1 LEESANVKSQI
12 RRLRSSPALFELVR
26 KGLNDLVDGEHYF
39 DTVAEDATFEFLSE
53 FPGWPRTIPKP
64 I

>member
-1 LEESANVKSQI
+1 MSKAKYAVYEA
-12 RRLRSSPALFELVR
+12 LRPYFELVR

-39 DTVAEDATFEFLSE
+39 DTVAEDATFEFLYE
-53 FPGWPRTIPKP
+53 FPVGPGRSEAEP